1 MQFCTYLP
9 AYLYFR
15 TETKAVL
22 VLKFTTLTSHPYT
35 YITIGSDTLQCI
47 SSSPILPVCHLS
59 LSYFSHISL
68 HLSSHQSPPSLTIL
82 PLCNDSQYKPLFFF
96 LMQTCLPLTFTAFLF
111 SSFSHCSPSSFLPL
125 YFLLHISIHHPAPH
139 FLSLSLSLSFP
150 LTPPINFPPSSFF
163 MCCCIGLSLHS
174 SILLKLSTQ
183 KT

>member
-82 PLCNDSQYKPLFFF
+82 PLCNDSQYKPLFFKCKPVF
-96 LMQTCLPLTFTAFLF
+96 L
-111 SSFSHCSPSSFLPL
+111 SPSQPSYSAPSHTVHLLPFSLFTSFC
-125 YFLLHISIHHPAPH
+125 ISQSTTPSP
-139 FLSLSLSLSFP
+139 SLSLSL
-150 LTPPINFPPSSFF
+150 LTFH
-163 MCCCIGLSLHS
+163 LHPFS
-174 SILLKLSTQ
+174 CVAV
-183 KT
+183 

>member
-96 LMQTCLPLTFTAFLF
+96 KCKPVFL
-111 SSFSHCSPSSFLPL
+111 SPSQPSYSAPSRTVHLPPFSLFTSFCISQSTTQPL
-125 YFLLHISIHHPAPH
+125 IS
-139 FLSLSLSLSFP
+139 SLSLSFP

-183 KT
+183 KS

>member
-96 LMQTCLPLTFTAFLF
+96 LNANLSSSHLHSLLIQLLLALFTFLL
-111 SSFSHCSPSSFLPL
+111 SPSLLPFAYLNPPPSPSFP
-125 YFLLHISIHHPAPH
+125 
-139 FLSLSLSLSFP
+139 LSLSLSFP

>member
-82 PLCNDSQYKPLFFF
+82 PLCNDSQYKPLFFLFFFKCKPVF
-96 LMQTCLPLTFTAFLF
+96 L
-111 SSFSHCSPSSFLPL
+111 SPSQPSYSAPSRTVHLPPFSLFTSFCISQSTTQPL
-125 YFLLHISIHHPAPH
+125 IS
-139 FLSLSLSLSFP
+139 SLSLSLY
-150 LTPPINFPPSSFF
+150 PSP
-163 MCCCIGLSLHS
+163 
-174 SILLKLSTQ
+174 
-183 KT
+183 